1 LNVCF
6 PYTAR
11 EEITTAIRSTVA
23 EYAQPVPLK
32 SSKRQFSERHITQT
46 IQSRRL
52 STLVEEQEALLDP
65 PLPVPNEP
73 STKDLQRSP
82 FSSSTTLNHDSSP
95 NTSYPHSPDLPSTDD
110 HTTLPDPESITE
122 ETLTDHMFTAGNP
135 PLDLLIRTSGV
146 TRLSDF
152 MLWQCHENTSIVFL
166 KCLWP
171 EFDLWHFLPV
181 LVEWQW
187 WKRKDLDAIA
197 SREDSPLRKTKV

>member
-1 LNVCF
+1 M
-6 PYTAR
+6 
-11 EEITTAIRSTVA
+11 TTAIRSTVA
-23 EYAQPVPLK
+23 EYAQPVMLK
-32 SSKRQFSERHITQT
+32 SAKRQFSERHITQT

-52 STLVEEQEALLDP
+52 STLVEEQESPLDSAALT
-65 PLPVPNEP
+65 PNEP
-73 STKDLQRSP
+73 ATRDLQRSP

-95 NTSYPHSPDLPSTDD
+95 NNSYPHSPDLTSTKD
-110 HTTLPDPESITE
+110 HTTLPDPENITE
-122 ETLTDHMFTAGNP
+122 ETLTNHMFTSGNP

-166 KCLWP
+166 NCLWP

-187 WKRKDLDAIA
+187 WRRKDVNSVAMQSEPALV
-197 SREDSPLRKTKV
+197 KVKAH